1 MVILVCKSV
10 ETIKIS
16 GEIKHYCKFLQFVV
30 RCYQRCYQSKNY
42 KQSQSIKLE
51 KETKRGIEFFVF
63 FKSKSDTFPQ
73 FEICRRQR

>member
-1 MVILVCKSV
+1 MVILVCKTV

-16 GEIKHYCKFLQFVV
+16 VEIKHYCKFLQFVV

-51 KETKRGIEFFVF
+51 KETKRGIEFLIF
-63 FKSKSDTFPQ
+63 FFNCDTFPQ